1 MTEPI
6 RPSVWCRAMWKTGL
20 SVSAVRIAREEY
32 QGCPSRD
39 RKRLS
44 PPAFDNFVGEPDRE
58 AAALA
63 QAGVIRAPLRDLVVL
78 LGNVA
83 AAVLVQLRGKMGIQ
97 GSEEEQTSYIA
108 PSCDTTGRSHAAGHP
123 AKLPYQATHGTLMR
137 WAEVPNDAQQ
147 GSRLS
152 DFVVSNDSSRNPC

>member
-32 QGCPSRD
+32 QDCPSRG
-39 RKRLS
+39 RKRLG
-44 PPAFDNFVGEPDRE
+44 PPALDSFVGEPDRE

-83 AAVLVQLRGKMGIQ
+83 AAVLVQLRGKWVSRARRRNRPPTLPLPATPLAEAMQQ
-97 GSEEEQTSYIA
+97 GTPPSYRIK
-108 PSCDTTGRSHAAGHP
+108 PRTEVSCDGPRSQMTRSKVADYP
-123 AKLPYQATHGTLMR
+123 TL
-137 WAEVPNDAQQ
+137 
-147 GSRLS
+147 LYL
-152 DFVVSNDSSRNPC
+152 